1 MAGTPGA
8 PHPGAGK
15 YLPPGRGRPKGTPNK
30 IGALV
35 KQNIIAV
42 FEGIGGTKSMMTWA
56 RRNRTEFYKLY
67 ARLVPTQVM
76 ATVEIRDA
84 SEYSDAELARFIA
97 SASGA
102 GTAGA
107 QAGES
112 EPHELH

>member
-1 MAGTPGA
+1 MAGNARTSTPNLRG
-8 PHPGAGK
+8 PG
-15 YLPPGRGRPKGTPNK
+15 PGRPTGAPNK

-42 FEGIGGTKSMMTWA
+42 FEGIGGTKSMINWA

-102 GTAGA
+102 GA
-107 QAGES
+107 AGEETGGEVS
-112 EPHELH
+112 DVVH

>member
-1 MAGTPGA
+1 MAGNARTSTPN
-8 PHPGAGK
+8 
-15 YLPPGRGRPKGTPNK
+15 LPARGPGRPAGVPNK

-35 KQNIIAV
+35 KQNIITV
-42 FEGIGGTKSMMTWA
+42 FEGIGGTKSMINWA
-56 RRNRTEFYKLY
+56 RRNKTEFYKLY

-102 GTAGA
+102 GTAGEETGG
-107 QAGES
+107 QI
-112 EPHELH
+112 PNELH

>member
-1 MAGTPGA
+1 MSPGNLN
-8 PHPGAGK
+8 PKPGQGR
-15 YLPPGRGRPKGTPNK
+15 YLPKSAGRPKGTPNK

-42 FEGIGGTKSMMTWA
+42 FDGLGGTAAMIRWA
-56 RRNRTEFYKLY
+56 KKNRTEFYKLY

-84 SEYSDAELARFIA
+84 SEYSDDELARFIA

-102 GTAGA
+102 RAASEETG
-107 QAGES
+107 GEVS
-112 EPHELH
+112 DVVH

>member
-1 MAGTPGA
+1 MAGDAIGNA
-8 PHPGAGK
+8 GKGK
-15 YLPPGRGRPKGTPNK
+15 YLPAGVGRPKGTPNK

-56 RRNRTEFYKLY
+56 KKNRTEFYKLY

-102 GTAGA
+102 GA
-107 QAGES
+107 AGEETGGEVS
-112 EPHELH
+112 AGLH